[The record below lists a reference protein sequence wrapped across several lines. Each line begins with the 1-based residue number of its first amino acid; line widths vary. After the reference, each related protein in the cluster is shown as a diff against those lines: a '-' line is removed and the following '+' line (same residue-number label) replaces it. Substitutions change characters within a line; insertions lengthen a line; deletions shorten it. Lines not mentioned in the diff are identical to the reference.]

1 MAQLG
6 VVPIKADFT
15 KPDAVISEWLRR
27 HGKAGVPMYVV
38 LPADPTK
45 DPWLLP
51 EILTPG
57 LVVDALRKAAAD

>member
-1 MAQLG
+1 MAKQG
-6 VVPIKADFT
+6 VVPLKADFT
-15 KPDAVISEWLRR
+15 KPDTVISEWLRR

-57 LVVDALRKAAAD
+57 LVVEALRKAAAD